1 MKKTLLSLGF
11 LALTLIISNVNAAT
25 TPEELIKDIFA
36 KAAKENLLT
45 NSKAREDVEDH
56 IDFEEMSKSILAA
69 EYSKRSAAEIKW
81 FEVTIKDIIT
91 RSVYPSAPKFLENV
105 KITYKKTKVTENT
118 AKVSSSV
125 SKKGEAVDV
134 DYVLKKFGNDWKVVD
149 VAIDEE
155 SWVKTINEKVQKTI
169 KEKGWSALRDLL
181 NKRLNELK
189 SNKKTKEAKE
199 NTKES
204 KKES

>member
-1 MKKTLLSLGF
+1 MHMKKTLLSLGF

-105 KITYKKTKVTENT
+105 KITYKKTK
-118 AKVSSSV
+118 
-125 SKKGEAVDV
+125 
-134 DYVLKKFGNDWKVVD
+134 
-149 VAIDEE
+149 
-155 SWVKTINEKVQKTI
+155 
-169 KEKGWSALRDLL
+169 
-181 NKRLNELK
+181 
-189 SNKKTKEAKE
+189 
-199 NTKES
+199 
-204 KKES
+204 